1 MSTFNKNGTLKGG
14 YLPIY
19 KHPTGYTK
27 VLKTSTINNMK
38 NLHSFCNCN
47 SLPAGRIAKLQGG
60 YYLLNDKAQ
69 WEFLCVSLNSMTYEM
84 LLTGFSKIPSIKLRT
99 SDLLPNKN

>member
-1 MSTFNKNGTLKGG
+1 MSIFKKEGLFEDG

-38 NLHSFCNCN
+38 NLHSFCSCN
-47 SLPAGRIAKLQGG
+47 ELPAGRIAKLQGG
-60 YYLLNDKAQ
+60 YYLLNDENK
-69 WEFLCVSLNSMTYEM
+69 WEFLGDSLNGMTYEM
-84 LLTGFSKIPSIKLRT
+84 LLTGFSKIPSIKLKT
-99 SDLLPNKN
+99 SNLLPDKI

>member
-1 MSTFNKNGTLKGG
+1 MSTFNKNGTLKEG

-38 NLHSFCNCN
+38 NLHSFCSCN

-60 YYLLNDKAQ
+60 YYLLNDENK
-69 WEFLCVSLNSMTYEM
+69 WEFLCGSLNSITYEM
-84 LLTGFSKIPSIKLRT
+84 LLTGFSKIHSIRLQT
-99 SDLLPNKN
+99 LNLLQNKN

>member
-1 MSTFNKNGTLKGG
+1 MSKFNKNGSFEEG

-27 VLKTSTINNMK
+27 VLKTSTIDSMK
-38 NLHSFCNCN
+38 NLHSFCTCN

-60 YYLLNDKAQ
+60 YYLLNDENE
-69 WEFLCVSLNSMTYEM
+69 WEFLCGSLNGMTYEI
-84 LLTGFSKIPSIKLRT
+84 LLIGFSKITSIKSKVLG
-99 SDLLPNKN
+99 SLNNKT

>member
-1 MSTFNKNGTLKGG
+1 MSTFNKNGTLKEG

-27 VLKTSTINNMK
+27 VLITSTINSMK

-47 SLPAGRIAKLQGG
+47 GLPSGRIAKLQGG
-60 YYLLNDKAQ
+60 YYFLNDENK
-69 WEFLCVSLNSMTYEM
+69 WEFLWENLNGMTYEM
-84 LLTGFSKIPSIKLRT
+84 LIIGFSKIPSIKHQALK
-99 SDLLPNKN
+99 LLTNKN